1 LIPGI
6 PDAEFEEAGM
16 EPDWLV
22 WARRIQAL
30 AQTGLA
36 FTKDGYDRERYASLT
51 ALAAEMMAARSA
63 GDPARIEDLFAGQT
77 GYATP
82 KVDVRGAV
90 FDGDGRILLVREA
103 ADNGRWTLPGGWAD
117 VNQSPSECVAR
128 EVLEEAGLEVR
139 VRKLACVYDRARH
152 ALLPHYPF
160 HIYKMFFICEP
171 AGAPELARG
180 DGFET
185 TAAQFFAQADVPET
199 ELSIGR
205 VLPWQITRLFQHLR
219 DPALPTDFD

>member
-1 LIPGI
+1 MLRIG
-6 PDAEFEEAGM
+6 ESKM

-30 AQTGLA
+30 AQTGMA
-36 FTKDGYDRERYASLT
+36 FTRDIYDRERYEALRT
-51 ALAAEMMAARSA
+51 LAAEMLAARSS
-63 GDPARIEDLFAGQT
+63 GDPARIETLFAEQS

-90 FDGDGRILLVREA
+90 FDRDGRILLVRET
-103 ADNGRWTLPGGWAD
+103 ADAGRWTLPGGWAD

-128 EVLEEAGLEVR
+128 EVLEEAGIEVR

-152 ALLPHYPF
+152 AHQPHYPF
-160 HIYKMFFICEP
+160 HIYKMFFICDP
-171 AGAPELARG
+171 VGSPELARG

-185 TAAQFFAQADVPET
+185 SAAQFFAQEDVPEA

-205 VLPWQITRLFQHLR
+205 VLPFQITRLFQHLQ
-219 DPALPTDFD
+219 DPLLLTDFD

>member
-1 LIPGI
+1 MYPTRHFR
-6 PDAEFEEAGM
+6 ESEM

-30 AQTGLA
+30 AQTGMA
-36 FTKDGYDRERYASLT
+36 FTRDGYDRERYEALRT
-51 ALAAEMMAARSA
+51 LAAEMLAARSG
-63 GDPARIEDLFAGQT
+63 GDPARIEALFAEQS

-90 FDGDGRILLVREA
+90 FDDDGRILLVRET
-103 ADNGRWTLPGGWAD
+103 ADAGRWTLPGGWAD

-128 EVLEEAGLEVR
+128 EVLEEAGIEVQ

-152 ALLPHYPF
+152 AHQPHYPF
-160 HIYKMFFICEP
+160 HIYKMFFICDP
-171 AGAPELARG
+171 IGAPELARG

-185 TAAQFFAQADVPET
+185 SAAEFFAQADVPEA
-199 ELSIGR
+199 ELSISR
-205 VLPWQITRLFQHLR
+205 VLPFQITRLFQHLR
-219 DPALPTDFD
+219 DPLLPTDFD